1 MPDSDATSSD
11 EGDMHAGAQQPPQH
25 PPQPDQND
33 LPDQPSWQLK
43 NASMRILGI
52 SLIIHI
58 FVQLG
63 PGLKSKTKAEH

>member
-11 EGDMHAGAQQPPQH
+11 EGDMYAGAQQPPQH
-25 PPQPDQND
+25 P
-33 LPDQPSWQLK
+33 K
-43 NASMRILGI
+43 ILGI
-52 SLIIHI
+52 WLIIHI